1 MKRRNVCYL
10 PHLIAW
16 ENLKKEDF
24 TLTSLSQVL
33 SETHKGLKHVILI
46 CLLCL
51 KLVNIHFHTYIS
63 TIFQMWRK
71 DNCPIKLCKQRGII
85 LLHLATFPK
94 KKELK
99 QQQRRHLKIEFAL
112 LHVYRA
118 YSISLSNNSKFFWI
132 WILKTLSK
140 FRQRKPKSLSCV
152 FTFYKTWN

>member
-51 KLVNIHFHTYIS
+51 KLVNIHFHTYIC

-71 DNCPIKLCKQRGII
+71 DNCPIKPCKQRGII
-85 LLHLATFPK
+85 LLHLATFAK
-94 KKELK
+94 KRSL
-99 QQQRRHLKIEFAL
+99 LKIEFAL
-112 LHVYRA
+112 LHIYRA

-132 WILKTLSK
+132 RILQTLSK

-152 FTFYKTWN
+152 FTFHKTWN